1 MKQFFTLLLSLMTCD
16 LFAQDIAFK
25 KGNFKDD
32 KAGFEKAKK
41 NLESGDEWLEKGK
54 AQVLAMV
61 YAANEYSKALEFYLP
76 AHEFNPNNSDLNR
89 KIGHA
94 YLYTNTPYMAMPFLK
109 KSLEL
114 AGDESEPFLYF
125 LLGKSFQLEQDFEQ
139 AEKSFLRFGTLAS
152 DKELEPYKKAE

>member
-114 AGDESEPFLYF
+114 AGDESDLFYIF
-125 LLGKSFQLEQDFEQ
+125 
-139 AEKSFLRFGTLAS
+139 
-152 DKELEPYKKAE
+152 Y